1 MRMDKKRLEDV
12 KKKHQ
17 YRHERQQERA
27 AVKKEKRDK
36 ALEEI

>member
-1 MRMDKKRLEDV
+1 VRTNKKRLEDV

-27 AVKKEKRDK
+27 AVKKENCDK
-36 ALEEI
+36 ALGEI